1 MKLSECRCPNC
12 QQPLATSAYCW
23 RCKSLLEL
31 GPDYLSTL
39 PGKVLFFSG
48 AVLLGSSLSET
59 LSALG
64 YQEYSLDRITI
75 DVGFGIAYYF
85 VFRLVLSLFQRRA
98 VVQTQHREDF
108 EIRK

>member
-1 MKLSECRCPNC
+1 
-12 QQPLATSAYCW
+12 
-23 RCKSLLEL
+23 LLEL
-31 GPDYLSTL
+31 GPDFLSTL

-64 YQEYSLDRITI
+64 YQELSFDRMVI
-75 DVGFGIAYYF
+75 DVGFGVAYYF
-85 VFRLVLSLFQRRA
+85 VSRLVFSLFQRRT

-108 EIRK
+108 ESRK